1 MVVFASL
8 ALVLLAAILG
18 EMAFVSD
25 KNKTSTLF
33 QKLVVLTCAAIAY
46 SFVGFGLSQGN
57 LVQGWSQMF
66 SSSGTISGNL
76 IQGLVISIVI
86 GVFAT
91 NALAERSQTLVYG
104 GLAVAI
110 GLVIEPLVKLF
121 LQSDGF
127 FAKMGF
133 LDNQTISIQLAIA
146 VIAFVSSKQIG
157 ARLGK
162 YQNNKV
168 NALPSANLYLVGFSV
183 LLSWIGWPL
192 FIQTILVQQATTAL
206 HAKFFFVI
214 LLIPAINFVAA
225 MIISKLYYHYIDV
238 VLVIHATTLGVLS
251 SASLSTQTNVLVLI
265 LANILSVPLL
275 FWLIE
280 WLDKKA
286 KIDDPSS
293 VIALFGLSS
302 LQVLILKML
311 FSNATTTLGS
321 NRLQW
326 FLGSVIGY
334 LLLAL
339 GISVI
344 AYVTLKII
352 SYTTHGIRLS
362 VMEETVGKDSSIFH
376 LPANFQG
383 LPAVNYGKVP
393 VMEQVDADQLTLPV
407 ESDGN
412 PSQSNQGAQV
422 EASGVIRK
430 FEILTNPNRF
440 DRLVEELNAI
450 GVAGMNV
457 SNVTGFGIQKGHSSY
472 YRGLEVDT
480 NFLPKIKLEVV
491 VNTISTTEMLQAIQ
505 RALYTG
511 HVGDGKVFISTINH
525 VVRVSTG
532 EQDSQ
537 ALEYE

>member
-8 ALVLLAAILG
+8 ALVLLGAILG

-110 GLVIEPLVKLF
+110 GLVIEPLVQLF

-214 LLIPAINFVAA
+214 LLIPAINFVVA

-311 FSNATTTLGS
+311 FSNATATLGS

-393 VMEQVDADQLTLPV
+393 VMEQVDADQLTPPV